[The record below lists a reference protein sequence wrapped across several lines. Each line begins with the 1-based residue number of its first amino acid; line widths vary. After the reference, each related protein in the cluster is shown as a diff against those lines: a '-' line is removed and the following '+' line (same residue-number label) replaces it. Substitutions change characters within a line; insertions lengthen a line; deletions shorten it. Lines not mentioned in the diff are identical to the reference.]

1 MFVFDNLIDIEDKFI
16 QLILKETDTASLT
29 IALKGATEDLREKF
43 YRNMSTRAAE
53 MLRDDLDAQGPVR
66 MSRVE
71 QEQKNILQIARK
83 LAEAGQITLDNP
95 GRSEE
100 HTSELQSPM
109 RISYAV
115 FCLKKKQTN
124 THHKNI

>member
-1 MFVFDNLIDIEDKFI
+1 MRISDWSSDVCSSDLADLAQRIVDEMFVFDNLIDIEDKFI

-95 GRSEE
+95 GND
-100 HTSELQSPM
+100 Q
-109 RISYAV
+109 YV
-115 FCLKKKQTN
+115 
-124 THHKNI
+124 

>member
-43 YRNMSTRAAE
+43 HRNMSTRAAE
-53 MLRDDLDAQGPVR
+53 MLRDDLDAQGTVR

-71 QEQKNILQIARK
+71 HEQKNILQIARK
-83 LAEAGQITLDNP
+83 LERKSAPLNSSTQ
-95 GRSEE
+95 
-100 HTSELQSPM
+100 
-109 RISYAV
+109 YAPRM
-115 FCLKKKQTN
+115 N
-124 THHKNI
+124 A